1 MPAVPSASICGL
13 FRDFLYGMEI
23 RDLRSS
29 VPGRGSLDWFV
40 ALIPASD

>member
-23 RDLRSS
+23 RDLRSP
-29 VPGRGSLDWFV
+29 VPGGGSLDWCG
-40 ALIPASD
+40 ALISSSD